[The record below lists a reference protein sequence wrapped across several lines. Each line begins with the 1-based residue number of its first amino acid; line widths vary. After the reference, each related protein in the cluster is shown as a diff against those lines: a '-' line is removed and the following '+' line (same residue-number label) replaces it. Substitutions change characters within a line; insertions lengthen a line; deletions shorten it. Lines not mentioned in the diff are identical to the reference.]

1 MGKDAIRYLIF
12 LQGRWRWRPTATMR
26 KAGFRLTTLSPG
38 TLVNG
43 RRVPS
48 ADDVARAVQLNAEWD
63 GYRQGPRGEARRRYP
78 RGSVGDGYERAIELR
93 KAQRAAKGIIWTNE
107 QRSRDDWARAWRWIE
122 PVFGD
127 VDPKTV
133 TPELLLD
140 LRTLAL
146 TRVSESEAHR
156 MIKVWRALW
165 KKMAVL
171 GLCALDR
178 DPSLLFVNSA
188 PAPRQALWT
197 EGEAVWLVKRAW
209 REGYRGLAALLATA
223 WDSQLSPVDVRH
235 LRAQDMRSDHLGVWF
250 DVARA
255 KTGRKALATVSRR
268 AHKMLAAYLKTF
280 AAEPVGRAPIF
291 RNRSGA
297 PYSKDTLGDDFRAV
311 RIMVF
316 GQNEGRQLAYFRRSG
331 SVEALA
337 GKADPAQLSAKM
349 ANSIASSNKLHRTYV
364 PTMLA
369 SVRGADAARKVG
381 RSLLREQKPDESVT
395 GAGQRVSR
403 TRSPKS

>member
-1 MGKDAIRYLIF
+1 MLVARAALGQILPSCSMIQLVIF
-12 LQGRWRWRPTATMR
+12 LPVLLITAL
-26 KAGFRLTTLSPG
+26 ACGL
-38 TLVNG
+38 
-43 RRVPS
+43 
-48 ADDVARAVQLNAEWD
+48 DDVARAAQLNAEWD
-63 GYRQGPRGEARRRYP
+63 SYRQGPHGEALLRYP
-78 RGSVGDGYERAIELR
+78 RGSVGDGYEHAIELR
-93 KAQRAAKGIIWTNE
+93 EAQRAAKGIIWTSE
-107 QRSRDDWARAWRWIE
+107 QRSRDDWPRAWRWIE

-133 TPELLLD
+133 TPDLLLD
-140 LRTLAL
+140 FRTLVM
-146 TRVSESEAHR
+146 TRVSENEAHR
-156 MIKVWRALW
+156 VIKVWHALW
-165 KKMAVL
+165 KKMTVL

-209 REGYRGLAALLATA
+209 RESYRGLAALLAVA

-268 AHKMLAAYLKTF
+268 AHKMLAACLKTF

-297 PYSKDTLGDDFRAV
+297 PSSADGTRWPLTSAPGLSVVSRNPALRIVAV
-311 RIMVF
+311 
-316 GQNEGRQLAYFRRSG
+316 GRQR
-331 SVEALA
+331 
-337 GKADPAQLSAKM
+337 
-349 ANSIASSNKLHRTYV
+349 HR
-364 PTMLA
+364 PC
-369 SVRGADAARKVG
+369 RKI
-381 RSLLREQKPDESVT
+381 R
-395 GAGQRVSR
+395 
-403 TRSPKS
+403 